1 MILTNQSQP
10 IRRIYKMFKQ
20 DHLKSGEQKMISTDV
35 KVNKMGNRRASKMLV
50 ELSIG
55 IIGMIAVMLAQIA
68 SHQSTKA
75 NNLQSSTNSN
85 VVYRL
90 TDDIADKVASLTE
103 VSPMATQVNW
113 LNILF

>member
-1 MILTNQSQP
+1 
-10 IRRIYKMFKQ
+10 MFKQ
-20 DHLKSGEQKMISTDV
+20 DYSTSGVQKPISV
-35 KVNKMGNRRASKMLV
+35 SAESNNVGNRRASKMLV

-55 IIGMIAVMLAQIA
+55 IIGIIAVMLAQIA
-68 SHQSTKA
+68 SHQSAKEV
-75 NNLQSSTNSN
+75 NLQSNVSSN

-90 TDDIADKVASLTE
+90 SDDIADKVASLTE

>member
-1 MILTNQSQP
+1 
-10 IRRIYKMFKQ
+10 MFKQ
-20 DHLKSGEQKMISTDV
+20 DFLTSDKAKQVNASTKAIMV
-35 KVNKMGNRRASKMLV
+35 SNRRASKMLV

-55 IIGMIAVMLAQIA
+55 IIGIIAVMLAQIA
-68 SHQSTKA
+68 SHQSSEEMKRQS
-75 NNLQSSTNSN
+75 NNLYFNSHGS
-85 VVYRL
+85 VVYQL